1 MSSNR
6 DLFYQYLGQTS
17 NSPLAIEISH
27 ATGIYLYSPDGKRFV
42 DLISGISISSVG
54 HSHPE
59 VVQAVIEQAE
69 KHMHTMVYG
78 EMIQSAQ
85 VRYAKAICDLLP
97 SSLKSVY
104 FVNSG
109 SEAVEGAMKLAKR
122 YTGKT
127 EIVSFCNAYHGSSHG
142 ALSLMGKE
150 CFKQA
155 FRPLLPDIRILPYN
169 SIESVAGIS
178 GQTACVVVEP
188 VQGEAGVVPANK
200 EFLTALRKKCDETGA
215 LLVFDEIQTGMG
227 RTGTMFAFE
236 QYQVVPDIL
245 LLAKAFGGG
254 MPLGA
259 FISSQKIMSVLKEN
273 PPLGHIT
280 SFGGHPV
287 SCAAGLAALNVN
299 LKDQLFLQAKKKGD
313 LFVDLLAHPAIR
325 EIRKSGL
332 LIAIDLGDEELV
344 KKVISEA
351 LKKGIMTDWFLFNPE
366 SIRIAPPLTIS
377 EEEIHYSV
385 KLLIECLDV
394 V

>member
-1 MSSNR
+1 
-6 DLFYQYLGQTS
+6 
-17 NSPLAIEISH
+17 
-27 ATGIYLYSPDGKRFV
+27 
-42 DLISGISISSVG
+42 
-54 HSHPE
+54 
-59 VVQAVIEQAE
+59 
-69 KHMHTMVYG
+69 MVYG

-85 VRYAKAICDLLP
+85 VRYAKAISDLLP
-97 SSLKSVY
+97 ITLHSVY

-109 SEAVEGAMKLAKR
+109 SEALEGAMKLAKR

-127 EIVSFCNAYHGSSHG
+127 EVVSFCNAYHGSSHG
-142 ALSLMGKE
+142 ALSLMGNE
-150 CFKQA
+150 CFKNS
-155 FRPLLPDIRILPYN
+155 FRPLLPDVRILPFN
-169 SIESVAGIS
+169 SIESVDEIS

-188 VQGEAGVVPANK
+188 VQGEAGVVPASK
-200 EFLTALRKKCDETGA
+200 EFLAALRKKCYETEA

-236 QYQVVPDIL
+236 QYGVMPDIL

-259 FISSQKIMSVLKEN
+259 FISSKEIMSVLKEN

-299 LKDQLFLQAKKKGD
+299 LNEQLFIQAKMKGD
-313 LFVDLLAHPAIR
+313 LFAELLVHPSIQ

-344 KKVISEA
+344 KRVVSKA
-351 LKKGIMTDWFLFNPE
+351 LEKGILTDWFLFNPA

-377 EEEIHYSV
+377 EEEIQFSV
-385 KLLIECLDV
+385 KLMIECLETS
-394 V
+394 